1 MAFPIHFHIV
11 HAFES
16 FEAGQY
22 RVEAIRADH
31 TPGEEC
37 LFYRV
42 SRDGQSLL
50 YAHDTGWFPED
61 TVKQKSEGGNCL
73 LAYSTNNEQGF
84 TMETYGN
91 LRRSII
97 DFDGLQLIK
106 IQS

>member
-1 MAFPIHFHIV
+1 MTLLVLEKVSPSLQGECTRYLIQVSTGVFIGTLNAIV
-11 HAFES
+11 
-16 FEAGQY
+16 
-22 RVEAIRADH
+22 RVKLWE
-31 TPGEEC
+31 
-37 LFYRV
+37 
-42 SRDGQSLL
+42 
-50 YAHDTGWFPED
+50 

-91 LRRSII
+91 PRRSII

>member
-1 MAFPIHFHIV
+1 MPLRASRRDNTAWKQYALIIRQEKNVCFTV
-11 HAFES
+11 CHAM
-16 FEAGQY
+16 
-22 RVEAIRADH
+22 
-31 TPGEEC
+31 
-37 LFYRV
+37 V
-42 SRDGQSLL
+42 SRCFTHMIPDGSLRIPVVREKL
-50 YAHDTGWFPED
+50 WE